1 MVRIIFQ
8 NYIVSEV
15 FAAVSVQANMLFKGY
30 AINSLQLL
38 EVQELTDKLV
48 RQASKISITA
58 LLT

>member
-1 MVRIIFQ
+1 M
-8 NYIVSEV
+8 VSEV
-15 FAAVSVQANMLFKGY
+15 FAAVSVQANILFKGY

-38 EVQELTDKLV
+38 EVQQLTDKLV